1 MSLNKFFSVSDA
13 ASKPNKPKT
22 TTALGPF
29 QFKYKNQVYE
39 CVGEDREFQI
49 MQFEYLIEVQDFV
62 TLKNRIINQ
71 SINRGNGPDL
81 KIIK

>member
-1 MSLNKFFSVSDA
+1 MQDKKLK
-13 ASKPNKPKT
+13 
-22 TTALGPF
+22 PF
-29 QFKYKNQVYE
+29 QFKFKNTIYE

-49 MQFEYLIEVQDFV
+49 MQFKYLVEVQDFV

-71 SINRGNGPDL
+71 SVNRGGGPDL

>member
-1 MSLNKFFSVSDA
+1 MQDETLE
-13 ASKPNKPKT
+13 T
-22 TTALGPF
+22 F
-29 QFKYKNQVYE
+29 QFKYKNKIYE

-49 MQFEYLIEVQDFV
+49 MQFKYLVEVQDFV

-71 SINRGNGPDL
+71 SIDRGDGPDL

>member
-1 MSLNKFFSVSDA
+1 MQDKKLE
-13 ASKPNKPKT
+13 
-22 TTALGPF
+22 PF
-29 QFKYKNQVYE
+29 QFKFKNTVYE

-49 MQFEYLIEVQDFV
+49 MQFKYLVEVQDFV

-71 SINRGNGPDL
+71 SIDRGGGPDL

>member
-1 MSLNKFFSVSDA
+1 MQDKKLK
-13 ASKPNKPKT
+13 
-22 TTALGPF
+22 PF
-29 QFKYKNQVYE
+29 QFKFKNIVYE

-49 MQFEYLIEVQDFV
+49 MQFKYLVEVQDFV

-71 SINRGNGPDL
+71 SVNRGGGSDL

>member
-1 MSLNKFFSVSDA
+1 MQNK
-13 ASKPNKPKT
+13 K
-22 TTALGPF
+22 LEPF
-29 QFKYKNQVYE
+29 QFKFKNIVYE

-49 MQFEYLIEVQDFV
+49 MQFKYLVEVQDFV

-71 SINRGNGPDL
+71 SIDRGGGPDL

>member
-1 MSLNKFFSVSDA
+1 MQDKKLKS
-13 ASKPNKPKT
+13 
-22 TTALGPF
+22 F
-29 QFKYKNQVYE
+29 QFKFKNTIYE

-49 MQFEYLIEVQDFV
+49 MQFKYLVEVQDFV

-71 SINRGNGPDL
+71 SINRGGGPDL

>member
-1 MSLNKFFSVSDA
+1 MQDKKLK
-13 ASKPNKPKT
+13 
-22 TTALGPF
+22 PF
-29 QFKYKNQVYE
+29 QFKFKNTVYE

-49 MQFEYLIEVQDFV
+49 MQFKYLVEVQDFV

-71 SINRGNGPDL
+71 SIDRGGGPDL